1 VLLALFFK
9 RIRMDYNVWRIFHK
23 VAILIVALGFVHALV
38 LGPDLD
44 NGFLRAYWFAMFA
57 VVAFVF
63 LWRNLYVP
71 IWSRARYRV
80 ISVDKESHD
89 TWTLAFAPEGGTKAL
104 VHHPGQFWF
113 LKLIRPGR
121 PSELH
126 PFTISSSP
134 TTEPP
139 LTSTIK
145 ASGNFTRTIGETRAG
160 DKARIEGPFG
170 RFSLVNYPAHAFL
183 FIAGGVGITPIMSM
197 LRYLRD
203 AADTRPVGLVYAC
216 KARKDML
223 FRDELADMPNNV
235 HVTPILSSP
244 EADWD
249 RYEGYVNT
257 ELLQQEVDGLISQ
270 ADIFLCGPPV
280 MMEKVIQSLKELGV
294 AKNRIHYERFTI

>member
-1 VLLALFFK
+1 
-9 RIRMDYNVWRIFHK
+9 
-23 VAILIVALGFVHALV
+23 
-38 LGPDLD
+38 
-44 NGFLRAYWFAMFA
+44 
-57 VVAFVF
+57 
-63 LWRNLYVP
+63 
-71 IWSRARYRV
+71 
-80 ISVDKESHD
+80 
-89 TWTLAFAPEGGTKAL
+89 
-104 VHHPGQFWF
+104 
-113 LKLIRPGR
+113 
-121 PSELH
+121 
-126 PFTISSSP
+126 
-134 TTEPP
+134 
-139 LTSTIK
+139 
-145 ASGNFTRTIGETRAG
+145 
-160 DKARIEGPFG
+160 
-170 RFSLVNYPAHAFL
+170 
-183 FIAGGVGITPIMSM
+183 M